1 MERDVHVLRTE
12 SAEVDLDAIVDHYGP
27 LNPTATLA
35 MLDRIA
41 ETEALLTQYPHLGR
55 PGRIADTREMVV
67 THTSFII
74 VYVLDAPTITV
85 LRVLHGRQQ
94 WPEKSDS

>member
-1 MERDVHVLRTE
+1 MHILRTE
-12 SAEVDLDAIVDHYGP
+12 SAELDLDKIVDHYGP

-41 ETEALLTQYPHLGR
+41 ETESLLTQYPHLGR
-55 PGRIADTREMVV
+55 PGRVADTREMVV
-67 THTSFII
+67 TRTPFII
-74 VYVLDAPTITV
+74 VYASDATSIIV

-94 WPEKSDS
+94 WPEESGS